1 MPGRRSDEHEHPSS
15 PAITASPTP
24 ATQNVAT
31 RNRGSSGASGRLRSA
46 SMRFMESSPPL
57 GMWQAT
63 GESVAQ
69 APSLADIRRGSFG
82 SSGWD
87 GEGQRRNSVIGEEGG
102 RMLSRS
108 SSGPVSP
115 SLSIKANPMAETV
128 HEEDLSPMVFSRG
141 KMTDQVYTKGA
152 PTSSSTPVKA
162 PPVTTSHSRGTPKLG
177 YETSPSTSSPV
188 QSEKNQGPDADGIY
202 PNGYKFPPKHTW
214 GQSTVIGLKGLWRFT
229 LTPLGFFV
237 VVYGLNVIAWGGM
250 LFLLLCGA
258 GPAMCYP
265 GNRPGVKDCNDINSP
280 RRKWIEVDSQ
290 ILTALFCVTGFGLI
304 PWRFRDLYYLMRYR
318 FKGDYNALRRLAG
331 YNKSWFRLPGSENL
345 PLVSRGD
352 GSMTDHLDS
361 AAGEPL
367 DETNRAIPIPAS
379 KTPEVPLTGV
389 RAPPTKIWKLD
400 FVIWMYIWNT
410 IFQAVLS
417 GIMWGLNRFN
427 RPSWSTGTFVALGC
441 IVAGIG
447 GLMCFFEG
455 KKVKKVEGVPVSEAD
470 KIRNLEDGLGEKKKM
485 KQRG

>member
-1 MPGRRSDEHEHPSS
+1 MSGRTGDDHEQPSS
-15 PAITASPTP
+15 ASRTISPSP
-24 ATQNVAT
+24 ATQNVTA
-31 RNRGSSGASGRLRSA
+31 RDRGSSGASGRLRSA
-46 SMRFMESSPPL
+46 SVKFMESNPPL
-57 GMWQAT
+57 GMWHAT

-87 GEGQRRNSVIGEEGG
+87 GEGQRRNSVISQEGG
-102 RMLSRS
+102 RKLSRS

-115 SLSIKANPMAETV
+115 GISIKANPLAQTV
-128 HEEDLSPMVFSRG
+128 HEDDLSPMVFSRG
-141 KMTDQVYTKGA
+141 KMTDQVYTKR
-152 PTSSSTPVKA
+152 PSTFSSTPMEST
-162 PPVTTSHSRGTPKLG
+162 PVVMSQADGPSQPR
-177 YETSPSTSSPV
+177 YETSPSINSPV
-188 QSEKNQGPDADGIY
+188 QGEKNQGPNADGFY

-214 GQSTVIGLKGLWRFT
+214 GEAIVIGLQGLWRFT
-229 LTPLGFFV
+229 LTPIGFFV
-237 VVYGLNVIAWGGM
+237 VVYGLNVVAWGGM

-304 PWRFRDLYYLMRYR
+304 PWRFRDLYFLLRYR
-318 FKGDYNALRRLAG
+318 IIGDYDALRRLAG

-345 PLVSRGD
+345 PLVSPELEGQHEPMVD
-352 GSMTDHLDS
+352 G
-361 AAGEPL
+361 APL
-367 DETNRAIPIPAS
+367 NDTNRAIPIPAS
-379 KTPEVPLTGV
+379 QIPSQPLTGV
-389 RAPPTKIWKLD
+389 RAPPTEIWKLD

-417 GIMWGLNRFN
+417 GIMWGLNRFD

-441 IVAGIG
+441 IAAGVG
-447 GLMCFFEG
+447 GLMVFFEG
-455 KKVKKVEGVPVSEAD
+455 KKVKKVEGIPVSEAD
-470 KIRNLEDGLGEKKKM
+470 RIRDLESGIGEIKKM
-485 KQRG
+485 KNRAQ